1 MPINFIGILAALGSS
16 AIWGGIDFLGGI
28 VSRRRS
34 SFQVVALAGVSG
46 FLAFALLGVLFAES
60 APSVPSILWALLA
73 GLGGAMASAFVFK
86 GLAQG
91 SAAIVSPTAAVTGA
105 ALPVVVG
112 FFLEGSP
119 GGVRLAG
126 IGLGLIGIWLVN
138 QTGGG
143 GTAGRLRD
151 LGTGLA
157 AGVFTGVFFLCFGQ
171 IEPAA
176 ALFGG
181 SLSKFSSSLLAIL
194 ILSSQRQSPLLGKP
208 DWQIASIGILD
219 ACANLCYLMARQL
232 TRLDIA
238 VVISS
243 MYPAGTVLIARLVQ
257 GQRISRPQWAGI
269 VVCLLAVA
277 LISL

>member
-34 SFQVVALAGVSG
+34 SFQVVALAGLSG
-46 FLAFALLGVLFAES
+46 FLAFGLLGFLFSQS
-60 APSVPSILWALLA
+60 APPASSVFWALLA

-119 GGVRLAG
+119 GGIRLAG
-126 IGLGLIGIWLVN
+126 IGLGLLGIWLVN
-138 QTGGG
+138 QTEDDSA
-143 GTAGRLRD
+143 TGRLRD

-157 AGVFTGVFFLCFGQ
+157 AGVFTGAFFLCFGQ

-194 ILSSQRQSPLLGKP
+194 ILGSQRQRPLLGKL
-208 DWQIASIGILD
+208 DWQIASIGVLD
-219 ACANLCYLMARQL
+219 ACANLCYLVARQL
-232 TRLDIA
+232 TRLDVA

-243 MYPAGTVLIARLVQ
+243 MYPAGTVLLARLVQ
-257 GQRISRPQWAGI
+257 GQRISRSQWVGI
-269 VVCLLAVA
+269 VVCLLAVG
-277 LISL
+277 LISM